1 MDDLITRNTEAY
13 CELRKKLSQTLQIVE
28 RLIDNHHPSVMN
40 EVYLTG
46 EEVRTMFCISKQT
59 LQTYRDGR
67 IIPYT
72 KFGGK
77 YLYPQSAILE
87 LLQAHYV
94 KAMR

>member
-13 CELRKKLSQTLQIVE
+13 RELIKKLTQTSQIVE

-46 EEVRTMFCISKQT
+46 EEVRTMFCISKRT
-59 LQTYRDGR
+59 LQTYRDER

-72 KFGGK
+72 TFGGK

-87 LLQAHYV
+87 LLQTHFV
-94 KAMR
+94 KVLK